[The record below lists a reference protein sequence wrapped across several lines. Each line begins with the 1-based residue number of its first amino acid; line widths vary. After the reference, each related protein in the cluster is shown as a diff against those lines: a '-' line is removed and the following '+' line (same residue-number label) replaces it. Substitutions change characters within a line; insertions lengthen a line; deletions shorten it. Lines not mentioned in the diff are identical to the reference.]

1 MVKKHMKDIRKE
13 TNRKRRWN
21 EKNIKN
27 VKVTLNVGSNERDQA
42 IATFLDNQENKSEAI
57 KKAIDEYMK
66 FLAENSK
73 N

>member
-1 MVKKHMKDIRKE
+1 MKDIRKE